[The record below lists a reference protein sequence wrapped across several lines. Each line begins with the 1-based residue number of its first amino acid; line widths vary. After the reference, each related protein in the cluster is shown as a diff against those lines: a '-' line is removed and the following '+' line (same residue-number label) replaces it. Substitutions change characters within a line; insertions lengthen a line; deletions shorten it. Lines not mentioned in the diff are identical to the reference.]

1 MGRRGIGAR
10 GGACEAARGGARKRK
25 RTVFFALAAGGGEGS
40 RGVAGFGA
48 RAGRTTHLPVLVIGP
63 VFFRGPRP
71 GNLRGRL
78 VPGRHPARTE
88 RFLDHAQQPLNGCF
102 YLPST
107 RSARVSVAGVPRAL
121 VRAAPCVRSR
131 PGRTRCARPRALRR
145 RRASRSATPRNA
157 DPVRAPKPSAAKH
170 PHARVRPLGNL
181 PFRPAHG
188 SADLGQIRWNLQF
201 VTQERKSAKVPR
213 LHLLPRWDGMTDASR
228 RREGGIDAQ
237 DATE

>member
-1 MGRRGIGAR
+1 MALGWCVCVEDGAGGRVRDGTEGDWGE

-145 RRASRSATPRNA
+145 RRASRSASPRNA
-157 DPVRAPKPSAAKH
+157 DPVRPRNRPPRSTRRVFDHWATSRFARRTAPRISG
-170 PHARVRPLGNL
+170 RSG
-181 PFRPAHG
+181 G
-188 SADLGQIRWNLQF
+188 IS
-201 VTQERKSAKVPR
+201 S
-213 LHLLPRWDGMTDASR
+213 LLPRSEKAQKCLVCTFCRDGT
-228 RREGGIDAQ
+228 G
-237 DATE
+237 